1 MSGFVELVRV
11 EKCPLCGSSPEMHAS
26 FETVHEGDLVL
37 EFSLCER
44 CGLVFQSTQMSDEK
58 LAQYYSGS
66 YRTLVQGS
74 ESPTDK
80 DLRVQSGRARHIIGF
95 AKQYLPSVGKHLD
108 IGSSSGALL
117 ARSRALWKSE
127 VVGVEPGDAY
137 REYSERKGIET
148 TPRLEDLDGRRF
160 DLITLAHVLEHLPD
174 PVQYLRRLRH
184 NWLEP
189 EGYLLIEVPNLYGH
203 QSLELSHSVAFSR
216 ATLGEALRQAEFDIV
231 RLISHSEPRSR
242 LLELY
247 LLVLAKASADPAKS
261 EIRSGSA
268 GVRLRRKFGNMRR
281 RRLTQLAPGF
291 IWKPLPEMD

>member
-1 MSGFVELVRV
+1 MSELLELLRV
-11 EKCPLCGSSPEMHAS
+11 EKCPLCGSSPEMHAP
-26 FETVHEGDLVL
+26 FETVHEGDLEL
-37 EFSLCER
+37 EFSLCRR
-44 CGLVFQSTQMSDEK
+44 CGLVFQSTQMSDEV

-95 AKQYLPSVGKHLD
+95 AKKYLPLVGTHLD

-117 ARSRALWKSE
+117 AQSLAVWNSE

-137 REYSERKGIET
+137 REYSERRGIET
-148 TPRLEDLDGRRF
+148 TPRLEHLEGRRF
-160 DLITLAHVLEHLPD
+160 DLITLAHVLEHLPE
-174 PVQYLRRLRH
+174 PLQYLQRLRQ

-203 QSLELSHSVAFSR
+203 QSLELSHTVAFSR
-216 ATLGEALRQAEFDIV
+216 ATLGETLRQAGFDVV

-242 LLELY
+242 LLSLY
-247 LLVLAKASADPAKS
+247 LLVLAQANADPSRS
-261 EIRSGSA
+261 EIRSGSN
-268 GVRLRRKFGNMRR
+268 GVRMRRKLGNMRR
-281 RRLTQLAPGF
+281 RRLTQLAPRF